1 MSETDRAPIDPGHD
15 TSGHRARLRRRL
27 IEGGPDALL
36 DHELIEYL
44 LALTIPRIDTKPLA
58 RRLLDEFGGLGP
70 LLSAESET
78 LAHMKVSEAT
88 IAALRIVRVSALRL
102 LKSEIVDRPV
112 LGSWQ
117 ALSDYLHAAMAHRA
131 TESARVL
138 HLNAKNVL
146 IRDEL
151 ISEGAVDQAAIHVR
165 EVVRRAI
172 ELQSSAIILVHNH
185 PSGDPSPSKQD
196 IAITREIV
204 AACRPLSIAV
214 HDHVIVG
221 SKGQASLRSMGLM

>member
-1 MSETDRAPIDPGHD
+1 MSDVDPAYD
-15 TSGHRARLRRRL
+15 ASGHRARLRKRL
-27 IEGGPDALL
+27 AEGGAEALL
-36 DHELIEYL
+36 DHELVEYL

-58 RRLLDEFGGLGP
+58 RRLLNEFGGIGP
-70 LLSAESET
+70 LLSADPET
-78 LAHMKVSEAT
+78 LAHAKVSEAA
-88 IAALRIVRVSALRL
+88 IAALKIAQAAALRL
-102 LKSEIVDRPV
+102 LKSEVKDRPI
-112 LGSWQ
+112 LSSWQ

-138 HLNAKNVL
+138 HLNTKNVL

-151 ISEGAVDQAAIHVR
+151 ISEGSVDQAAIHVR

-172 ELQSSAIILVHNH
+172 ELQSASIILVHNH

-196 IAITREIV
+196 IALTREII
-204 AACRPLSIAV
+204 AACRPLGITV

-221 SKGQASLRSMGLM
+221 SKGQASLRAMGLI

>member
-1 MSETDRAPIDPGHD
+1 MSDVDPAQD

-27 IEGGPDALL
+27 IEGGAEALL

-44 LALTIPRIDTKPLA
+44 LALAIPRRDTKPMARALLA
-58 RRLLDEFGGLGP
+58 EFGGLGA
-70 LLSAESET
+70 LLSADSET
-78 LAHMKVSEAT
+78 LARADVSETA
-88 IAALRIVRVSALRL
+88 IGALRIAQVAALRL
-102 LKSEIVDRPV
+102 LKSGIADRPV
-112 LGSWQ
+112 LASWQ

-138 HLNAKNVL
+138 HLNTKNVL

-151 ISEGAVDQAAIHVR
+151 ISEGSVDQAAIHVR
-165 EVVRRAI
+165 EVVRRAL

-196 IAITREIV
+196 IAITREII
-204 AACRPLSIAV
+204 AACRPLNISV

-221 SKGQASLRSMGLM
+221 SKGQSSLRSMGLI

>member
-1 MSETDRAPIDPGHD
+1 M
-15 TSGHRARLRRRL
+15 
-27 IEGGPDALL
+27 
-36 DHELIEYL
+36 
-44 LALTIPRIDTKPLA
+44 ALTIPRIDTKPIA

-70 LLSAESET
+70 LLSADPET
-78 LAHMKVSEAT
+78 LAHAKVSEAAIGALL
-88 IAALRIVRVSALRL
+88 IARAAALRL
-102 LKSEIVDRPV
+102 LKSDVKDRPI

-138 HLNAKNVL
+138 HLNAKNAL
-146 IRDEL
+146 IRDER
-151 ISEGAVDQAAIHVR
+151 ISEGSVDQAAIHVR

-185 PSGDPSPSKQD
+185 PSGDPSPSKQN

-204 AACRPLSIAV
+204 AACRPLAISV

-221 SKGQASLRSMGLM
+221 NKGQASLRAMGLM